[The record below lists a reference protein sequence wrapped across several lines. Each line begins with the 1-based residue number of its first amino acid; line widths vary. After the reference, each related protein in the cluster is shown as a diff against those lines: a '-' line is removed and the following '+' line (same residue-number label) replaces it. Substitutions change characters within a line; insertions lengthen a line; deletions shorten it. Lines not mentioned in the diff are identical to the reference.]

1 MTKDQMR
8 NRTRF
13 LFRLL
18 IGLGV
23 VAMGLTTFTPQ
34 SKGASYPTK
43 SIQVIIP
50 WSAGGS
56 TDLVG
61 RVMATH
67 LSEKWKLPVV
77 TVNKTGGLG
86 IPGTLEALSSRP
98 DGYTVLVETNAS
110 SSLLEAWAK
119 SVPFDIKERT
129 YLAQVTELP
138 HIFFVPAAS
147 PWKTLDDVAN
157 TVKRDP
163 AGIKWGWMGGTGGV
177 DVPVAQFMAA
187 LIAKGLDPDNI
198 KKIKWITFPGG
209 APIATG
215 LAGGHLDIGVT
226 SAASAGA
233 LVSAGKIRPIAA
245 GGPRRDILLPNCPS
259 AIEAGWPT
267 VSRIYWVGFSG
278 PKNLPSQ
285 VVKRW
290 VDTIR
295 EIIQDP
301 KVEAEFKKLGILTQ
315 FRGGDEFRKFV
326 LDEAKEI
333 KSLPVG
339 GVQ

>member
-1 MTKDQMR
+1 MSKDQMR
-8 NRTRF
+8 KRIRF

-18 IGLGV
+18 IGMAI
-23 VAMGLTTFTPQ
+23 VAMGLTTYKPQ
-34 SKGASYPTK
+34 IKAASYPTK
-43 SIQVIIP
+43 SVQLIIP

-61 RVMATH
+61 RVMAKH
-67 LSEKWKLPVV
+67 LSEKWKLSMI
-77 TVNKTGGLG
+77 TVNKSGGLG
-86 IPGTLEALSSRP
+86 IPGTVEALSSRP
-98 DGYTVLVETNAS
+98 DGYTILVETNAS

-119 SVPFDIKERT
+119 NVPFDIKERT

-147 PWKTLDDVAN
+147 SWKTMDDVAN
-157 TVKRDP
+157 TVKKDP

-187 LIAKGLDPDNI
+187 LIAKGLNPDNI

-226 SAASAGA
+226 SAASGGA

-245 GGPRRDILLPNCPS
+245 GGPRRDLLLPNCPS
-259 AIEAGWPT
+259 ATEAGWPT
-267 VSRIYWVGFSG
+267 VSRLYWVGFSG
-278 PKNLPSQ
+278 PKNLPPQ
-285 VVKRW
+285 IVKTW
-290 VDTIR
+290 VDTVQG
-295 EIIQDP
+295 IINDS
-301 KVEAEFKKLGILTQ
+301 KVKEELKKLGILTQ
-315 FRGGDEFRKFV
+315 FRGGDEFRQFV